1 MVEWCCVMHCWAND
15 ATGAQRLFNDY
26 NNLQSSNLTTNRAV
40 TDAVSQLTIGIV
52 NWSLDRL
59 FAVRIS
65 LNQPRP
71 TRLWMTSQ
79 LLEVPD

>member
-1 MVEWCCVMHCWAND
+1 MNAAPLCTEGQFIQRAP
-15 ATGAQRLFNDY
+15 QRLFNDY
-26 NNLQSSNLTTNRAV
+26 NNLQFSDLTTNRAV
-40 TDAVSQLTIGIV
+40 TDAVSQLMIGIL

-71 TRLWMTSQ
+71 TRLWKTSQ
-79 LLEVPD
+79 LLEGPD